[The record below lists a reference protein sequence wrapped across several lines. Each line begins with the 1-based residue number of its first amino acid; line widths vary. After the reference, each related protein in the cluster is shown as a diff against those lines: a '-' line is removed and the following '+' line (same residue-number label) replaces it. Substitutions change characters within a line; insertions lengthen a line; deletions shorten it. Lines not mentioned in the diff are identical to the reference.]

1 MQLAILAAGLG
12 TRFGGPKQFF
22 PIGPNQECLFH
33 YSAAF
38 CHHTFPGTS
47 LLLITREEILTQA
60 QESLKPVPIPHQ
72 IVLQETPHGKPRG
85 TADALLS
92 AISVANPNEPLI
104 ILNADDF
111 YGPES
116 FQAAK
121 TILPMLET
129 AAAVPYQV
137 QNTLSPHG
145 GVSRAICTL
154 QENHLRSI
162 TETHDI
168 KLSGNHIT
176 SPSLAVPIPL
186 NTPVSM
192 NFFLFHPSIEPS
204 LQEFVRSGNE
214 SPQEITIPDFLQ
226 HQITNHNWLVPTAL
240 SSSEWFGMTFPEDR
254 TAVQELLLERHRA
267 GEHINQ
273 LW

>member
-33 YSAAF
+33 YSAAY
-38 CHHTFPGTS
+38 CRHTFPGTS
-47 LLLITREEILTQA
+47 LILITREEILTQA
-60 QESLKPVPIPHQ
+60 QESLKPIPIPHQ
-72 IVLQETPHGKPRG
+72 IVLQKTPNGKPRG

-92 AISVANPNEPLI
+92 AISIANPTEPII

-116 FQAAK
+116 FLAAK
-121 TILPMLET
+121 TILPNLKT
-129 AAAVPYQV
+129 AAAIPYQV

-145 GVSRAICTL
+145 GVSRAICTM
-154 QENHLRSI
+154 QDDHLVSI
-162 TETHDI
+162 TETHNI

-176 SPSLAVPIPL
+176 SPSVSAPINPM
-186 NTPVSM
+186 TPVSM
-192 NFFLFHPSIEPS
+192 NFFIFHPSIEPS
-204 LQEFVRSGNE
+204 LQKFVNSVGQM
-214 SPQEITIPDFLQ
+214 PQEITIPDFLQ
-226 HQITNHNWLVPTAL
+226 DQITNQNWLVPAAL

-254 TAVQELLLERHRA
+254 TAVQERLQERYKA
-267 GEHINQ
+267 GEQINQ

>member
-38 CHHTFPGTS
+38 CHHTFPDTS
-47 LLLITREEILTQA
+47 LILITREEILTQA
-60 QESLKPVPIPHQ
+60 QESLKPIPIHHQ
-72 IVLQETPHGKPRG
+72 IVLQKTPNGKPRG

-92 AISVANPNEPLI
+92 ALSIASPNEPLI

-116 FQAAK
+116 FLAAK
-121 TILPMLET
+121 TILPNLRT
-129 AAAVPYQV
+129 AAAIPYQV

-145 GVSRAICTL
+145 GVSRAICTI
-154 QENHLRSI
+154 QNDHLVSI
-162 TETHDI
+162 TETHNI
-168 KLSGNHIT
+168 KLTKNHIT
-176 SPSLAVPIPL
+176 SPSLATPIPPH
-186 NTPVSM
+186 TPVSM
-192 NFFLFHPSIEPS
+192 NFFLFQPSIQPS
-204 LQEFVRSGNE
+204 LQKFVNSGNQIL
-214 SPQEITIPDFLQ
+214 QEITIPDFLQ
-226 HQITNHNWLVPTAL
+226 DQITNHSWSVPIAL
-240 SSSEWFGMTFPEDR
+240 SSSVWFGMTFLEDR
-254 TAVQELLLERHRA
+254 TAVQERLQERYKA
-267 GEHINQ
+267 GEQINQ